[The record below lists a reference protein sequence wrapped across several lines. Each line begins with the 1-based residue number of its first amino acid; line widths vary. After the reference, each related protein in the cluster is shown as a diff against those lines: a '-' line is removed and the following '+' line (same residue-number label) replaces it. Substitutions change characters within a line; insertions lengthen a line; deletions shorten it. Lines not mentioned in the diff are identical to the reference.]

1 MIKCNICNINSR
13 KWIFYHPIVPNFNIQ
28 IDKKKDDLLKIEN
41 KSMIKDPIENRK
53 KYETI

>member
-1 MIKCNICNINSR
+1 MIKCNVCNINSS
-13 KWIFYHPIVPNFNIQ
+13 KWIFYHPIVPNINIQ

-53 KYETI
+53 KI